1 MPPPKFG
8 QKIVR
13 RVAVPR
19 LPQFAQPIVVK
30 TEE

>member
-8 QKIVR
+8 QRIVR
-13 RVAVPR
+13 VAYVAR
-19 LPQFAQPIVVK
+19 TPQFAQPIVVK